1 MKSIATYI
9 VLVYGLL
16 VIVGG
21 VIGFLKAKSNASL
34 IAGVVSGIL
43 VLVSGFIMLSGMLLG
58 TYLALG
64 ITFVLMGVFGMRL
77 AKTKAFMPSGMLFI
91 LNDIVFIVIILSL
104 IL

>member
-1 MKSIATYI
+1 MKSIVTYI

-21 VIGFLKAKSNASL
+21 VIGFLKAKSSASL
-34 IAGVVSGIL
+34 IAGVVSGLL
-43 VLVSGFIMLSGMLLG
+43 VLVAGFIMLSGMALG
-58 TYLALG
+58 TYLALAT
-64 ITFVLMGVFGMRL
+64 TFILMGVFGARL

-91 LNDIVFIVIILSL
+91 LNDLVFIALILSL

>member
-1 MKSIATYI
+1 MKSIVTYI

-21 VIGFLKAKSNASL
+21 VIGFLKAKSSASL
-34 IAGVVSGIL
+34 IAGVVSGLL
-43 VLVSGFIMLSGMLLG
+43 VLVAGFIMLSGMALG
-58 TYLALG
+58 TYLALAT
-64 ITFVLMGVFGMRL
+64 TFILMGVFGVRL

-91 LNDIVFIVIILSL
+91 LNDLVFIALILSL